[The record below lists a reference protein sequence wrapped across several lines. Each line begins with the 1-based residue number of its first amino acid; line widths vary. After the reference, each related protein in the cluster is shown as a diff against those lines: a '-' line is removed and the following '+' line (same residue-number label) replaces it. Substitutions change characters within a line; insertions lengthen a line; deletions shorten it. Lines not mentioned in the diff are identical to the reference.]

1 MHIEHVTCADRLFL
15 SDVTSVDA
23 PEKAA
28 SWGHRRSVCASLTLC
43 RALTGG
49 TCSVPGEKEQRRS
62 KGSLGH
68 LFRFDWWVLAG
79 ERGTSVVWQCQA
91 LHVTATLVGP
101 IVLSAKNSNHF
112 KSKCLCCVCVC
123 VSPSPSCRCTV
134 VCTQSHLN
142 VASGNVC
149 GSPGKSEVQQ
159 NQPCPFDKDRLDKWR
174 TVSPRTQNKQDWF
187 HPALVKHWL

>member
-28 SWGHRRSVCASLTLC
+28 SWGRRRSVCASLTLC
-43 RALTGG
+43 HALTGG
-49 TCSVPGEKEQRRS
+49 TCSVPGEREHRRS

-91 LHVTATLVGP
+91 LHVTATLVEP

-112 KSKCLCCVCVC
+112 KSKCWCVCVC
-123 VSPSPSCRCTV
+123 PLPPPVLGVPLSAPSLLSM
-134 VCTQSHLN
+134 
-142 VASGNVC
+142 
-149 GSPGKSEVQQ
+149 
-159 NQPCPFDKDRLDKWR
+159 
-174 TVSPRTQNKQDWF
+174 
-187 HPALVKHWL
+187 